1 MKQAGAKMEAHVTP
15 ARVSMRSILY
25 ATDFSKPSTA
35 ALPYALSIARKY
47 GSTLFVVHV
56 VSVSPFPHSSPTIA
70 LQAITDQ
77 AVREAK
83 TAAKDLGPQLGGIPH
98 EIVLRSGDIWKEIGA
113 LVAEKRI
120 DLVVVGTHGRT
131 RVSKVLMG
139 SVAEKIF
146 RHASCPVLTV
156 GPNVCGEP
164 DSIVDLH
171 NILCPTDFSAES
183 LAAIP
188 YAVSLAQEDQAR
200 LYLLHVTE
208 NPSDKPSEAALTARL
223 TNLVPVGTE
232 LSCQPKAYVD
242 SGSAPEQ
249 ILSLAEELGVDLIVL
264 GVKRTP
270 RIPGGARLAMA
281 TSYKVVTEALC
292 PVLTVRG

>member
-1 MKQAGAKMEAHVTP
+1 MKQAHAKAQEQASPSHIP
-15 ARVSMRSILY
+15 LRNILY
-25 ATDFSKPSTA
+25 ATDFSKQSNA
-35 ALPYALSIARKY
+35 AMPYALSIARKY

-56 VSVSPFPHSSPTIA
+56 ISLSPFPHSSPTIA
-70 LQAITDQ
+70 LQAMADQ
-77 AVREAK
+77 AAREAR
-83 TAAKDLGPQLGGIPH
+83 ASVEALQPQLKDVPH
-98 EIVLRSGDIWKEIGA
+98 EMLIRKGDIWSEIGA
-113 LVAEKRI
+113 VVGEKKI
-120 DLVVVGTHGRT
+120 DLVIVGTHGRT

-146 RHASCPVLTV
+146 RHATCPVLTV

-171 NILCPTDFSAES
+171 CILCPTDFSAES

-188 YAVSLAQEDQAR
+188 YAVSLAEEDQAR

-208 NPSDKPSEAALTARL
+208 NPSDKATEAALTQKLAQAVPAAAR
-223 TNLVPVGTE
+223 

-242 SGSAPEQ
+242 SGSAPER
-249 ILSLAEELGVDLIVL
+249 ILSLAEELAVDLIVL

-270 RIPGGARLAMA
+270 RIPGGTRLAMA

>member
-1 MKQAGAKMEAHVTP
+1 MRKQAAST
-15 ARVSMRSILY
+15 RVPLQNILY
-25 ATDFSKPSTA
+25 ATDFSKHSNA

-56 VSVSPFPHSSPTIA
+56 ISLSPFPYSSPTIA
-70 LQAITDQ
+70 WQAMTDQ

-83 TAAKDLGPQLGGIPH
+83 TAVKSLEPQLKGIPH
-98 EIVLRSGDIWKEIGA
+98 EVLIRKGDIWSEICG
-113 LVAEKRI
+113 VVGEKRI
-120 DLVVVGTHGRT
+120 DLAVVGTHGRT

-146 RHASCPVLTV
+146 RHAPCPVLTV

-164 DSIVDLH
+164 DAIVDLH

-183 LAAIP
+183 LAAVP
-188 YAVSLAQEDQAR
+188 YAVSLAQENQAR

-208 NPSDKPSEAALTARL
+208 SLVDKATEASLATQLTQ
-223 TNLVPVGTE
+223 LVPPE
-232 LSCQPKAYVD
+232 ANLSCQPKAYVD
-242 SGSAPEQ
+242 SGSAAEK
-249 ILSLAEELGVDLIVL
+249 ILNLAEELPVDLIVL

-270 RIPGGARLAMA
+270 RLPGGIHLAMA
-281 TSYKVVTEALC
+281 TSYKVVTEAIC
-292 PVLTVRG
+292 PVLTVRC

>member
-1 MKQAGAKMEAHVTP
+1 MESRSAS
-15 ARVSMRSILY
+15 ARVPLQNILY
-25 ATDFSKPSTA
+25 ATDFSRHSNA

-56 VSVSPFPHSSPTIA
+56 ISQSPAPHSSSA
-70 LQAITDQ
+70 GAGRAATDQ

-83 TAAKDLGPQLGGIPH
+83 AAVKSLKPQLKGIPH
-98 EIVLRSGDIWKEIGA
+98 EIIIRSGDVGSEICAVIG
-113 LVAEKRI
+113 EKRI
-120 DLVVVGTHGRT
+120 DLAVMGTHGRT
-131 RVSKVLMG
+131 KVSKVLMG

-146 RHASCPVLTV
+146 RHAPCPVLTV

-164 DSIVDLH
+164 DAIVDLH
-171 NILCPTDFSAES
+171 NILCPTDFSSES
-183 LAAIP
+183 LAAVP
-188 YAVSLAQEDQAR
+188 YAVSLAQENQAR

-208 NPSDKPSEAALTARL
+208 SLVDKPTEAALTARL
-223 TNLVPVGTE
+223 AQLVSPAAE

-242 SGSAPEQ
+242 SGPAAEK
-249 ILSLAEELGVDLIVL
+249 ILSLAEELPVDLIVL

-270 RIPGGARLAMA
+270 RLPSGAHLAMA
-281 TSYKVVTEALC
+281 TSYKVVTEAIC